1 MNGNLLEGDMSLL
14 LLPPG
19 RIRSAVSLHGCS
31 ATGHTPVNVW
41 APPTAAQEHGD
52 YMCPLSAMVE
62 ILGSYT
68 VLGNRIW
75 KRKVGEGL
83 GEVIIWLHR

>member
-1 MNGNLLEGDMSLL
+1 MLSVCMVAQQQDTHLSMCGHHLLQLKRLDE
-14 LLPPG
+14 
-19 RIRSAVSLHGCS
+19 R
-31 ATGHTPVNVW
+31 
-41 APPTAAQEHGD
+41 GD